1 MDDVS
6 AGEIKDAPPRQVALS
21 PVPMGNWAVDPAVPD
36 EEEDEHRRE
45 LHALSK
51 RPRGD
56 DSAAQAKQ
64 GIRRGVGF
72 QVEGKQTTSKARSQR
87 QTGMARI

>member
-1 MDDVS
+1 M
-6 AGEIKDAPPRQVALS
+6 
-21 PVPMGNWAVDPAVPD
+21 PVGDGAVDPAVPD
-36 EEEDEHRRE
+36 EKEDEHRRE

-72 QVEGKQTTSKARSQR
+72 GVEGKQTTSKARNQR
-87 QTGMARI
+87 QTSMARM

>member
-1 MDDVS
+1 MDNAS
-6 AGEIKDAPPRQVALS
+6 AGEIKDAPLREEAIPPM
-21 PVPMGNWAVDPAVPD
+21 PVGDGAVDPAVPD

-56 DSAAQAKQ
+56 ARAAQATQ
-64 GIRRGVGF
+64 RIRR
-72 QVEGKQTTSKARSQR
+72 QTS
-87 QTGMARI
+87 MARM